1 MLDSQMGLF
10 TMSSW
15 APALDPADMM
25 FYNTTAGDYLDDGG
39 LNTSYW
45 LYLVIKIGILCGWF
59 SDRLK
64 QYACLIREA
73 CSEAAEERRMMRA
86 AAPSVSSSPA
96 GEATTAPTTFPQFS
110 RQPVEL
116 RQQIWAESLP
126 GPRVLMLQ
134 HRHQYQQRTNTPIIS
149 IFILILILILTI
161 KTPTRL
167 ATLQADLNY
176 HHHHYQQQNVWS
188 CTAPIPTALHVCAE
202 SRAVAQRHYRL
213 GLAPGGASKSGTPSP
228 RIYVDFSRDVIAL
241 DAAAVASAAGRNLWR
256 LTRDVRCVRHLA
268 VAALYA
274 SGSGGVEVQD
284 GNGEQ
289 RGGVLSAGWF
299 GADIGGRRRAGLDG
313 VEDVAVVDSA
323 LFAAGIVPRVAQL
336 DWAHWMRWQCGKGR
350 ARWAVGGGGGGGRE
364 GGWGWE

>member
-1 MLDSQMGLF
+1 MLDPQMGLF
-10 TMSSW
+10 TMTSW

-25 FYNTTAGDYLDDGG
+25 FYNTTAGDYLDDDDGG

-45 LYLVIKIGILCGWF
+45 LHLVIKIGILCGWF

-64 QYACLIREA
+64 QHACLIREA
-73 CSEAAEERRMMRA
+73 CSEAAEERRMRA
-86 AAPSVSSSPA
+86 AGSAVSGSSSPA

-110 RQPVEL
+110 RLPAEL

-134 HRHQYQQRTNTPIIS
+134 VP
-149 IFILILILILTI
+149 
-161 KTPTRL
+161 KTSRRPKLRL
-167 ATLQADLNY
+167 AWRRHKHTLTTNSPSPSHGYSRNNSTTATSNHNHSRSNSDR
-176 HHHHYQQQNVWS
+176 QNVWS

-202 SRAVAQRHYRL
+202 SRAFAQRHYRL
-213 GLAPGGASKSGTPSP
+213 GLAPGGTNKSGAPSP

-241 DAAAVASAAGRNLWR
+241 DAAAVVSAAGRNLWR

-268 VAALYA
+268 VAAL
-274 SGSGGVEVQD
+274 GG
-284 GNGEQ
+284 
-289 RGGVLSAGWF
+289 LSAGWF
-299 GADIGGRRRAGLDG
+299 GADNGGRRRAGLDG

-336 DWAHWMRWQCGKGR
+336 DWVHWMRWQCGKGR
-350 ARWAVGGGGGGGRE
+350 ARWAVGG
-364 GGWGWE
+364 